1 MLTTFPKF
9 LFMLLNFSC
18 TRELNLLHDED
29 ILTQTTRVKTF
40 IVYGFS
46 SLEVRTDVEL
56 VDHDPQNLRTK

>member
-1 MLTTFPKF
+1 
-9 LFMLLNFSC
+9 MLLNFSC